1 MTNSKNS
8 LDNRGAELSIEV
20 EGVSKD
26 FQIYTKPNDRLKQ
39 MVYPRIQRALGREKK
54 KYFQEFSALSDVSMQ
69 VKKGEA
75 VGIIGRNGAGKSTLL
90 QIICG
95 TLHPTVGSVNI
106 NGRVAALLELGSGF
120 NPEFTGRENVFMNA
134 AILGLTDQE
143 IASKYDDII
152 AFADIGSFIE
162 RPVKTYSSGMLV
174 RLAFAVIAHVDADV
188 LIVDEALSVGDAFF
202 SQKCMRFLRNF
213 MKNGTLLFVSHDL
226 GAVLNLCE
234 NAIWIQDGKVLAQG
248 KSKQVTEA
256 YLEELYAVQSD
267 TKRLS
272 EGRHDADIDT
282 ATSPQKNEGNPSNT
296 PDSSPI
302 KAPDFYDMRRDFIN
316 NSNLRND
323 IELFSFSESA
333 ASFGEGGAKITDV
346 FLRDKQGKSLSWVV
360 GGETVE
366 LIINCEIEVTI
377 TNPIVGFQVKDRLG
391 QVVFADNT
399 YLTYMNDSI
408 AAFSG
413 EKIVAKFEFTMPI
426 LPVGD
431 YSISP
436 ALADGVQSEHSQKH
450 WIHDALVFKVHAT
463 STSLGLIGIPMKQ
476 ISLEKS

>member
-1 MTNSKNS
+1 MTVPEGLENNYE
-8 LDNRGAELSIEV
+8 DELSIKV

-26 FQIYTKPNDRLKQ
+26 FQIYEKPNDRLKQ
-39 MVYPRIQRALGREKK
+39 MVYPRLQRALSWEQKE
-54 KYFQEFSALSDVSMQ
+54 YFQKFSALSEISIE

-95 TLHPTVGSVNI
+95 TLHPTLGSVNI

-134 AILGLTDQE
+134 AILGLTDEE

-152 AFADIGSFIE
+152 AFADIGTFIDQ
-162 RPVKTYSSGMLV
+162 PVKTYSSGMLV
-174 RLAFAVIAHVDADV
+174 RLAFSVIAHVDADV

-234 NAIWIQDGKVLAQG
+234 NAIWIQDGKVFAQG
-248 KSKQVTEA
+248 KSKKVTEA

-267 TKRLS
+267 SKKTH
-272 EGRHDADIDT
+272 EDRHDTTIDT
-282 ATSPQKNEGNPSNT
+282 AMAPQNDADSPEGPL
-296 PDSSPI
+296 DKSPV
-302 KAPDFYDMRRDFIN
+302 KEPDFYDMRRNFVN

-346 FLRDKQGKSLSWVV
+346 FLRDDQGKPLSWVV
-360 GGETVE
+360 GGEAVE
-366 LIINCEIEVTI
+366 LTINCEIEVTVK
-377 TNPIVGFQVKDRLG
+377 NPIVGFQVKDRLG

-399 YLTYMNDSI
+399 YLTYMDDSI
-408 AAFSG
+408 TALSG
-413 EKIVAKFEFTMPI
+413 ENIVAKFQFTMPI
-426 LPVGD
+426 LPIGD

-450 WIHDALVFKVHAT
+450 WMHDALVFKVHAT

-476 ISLEKS
+476 ISLEKF